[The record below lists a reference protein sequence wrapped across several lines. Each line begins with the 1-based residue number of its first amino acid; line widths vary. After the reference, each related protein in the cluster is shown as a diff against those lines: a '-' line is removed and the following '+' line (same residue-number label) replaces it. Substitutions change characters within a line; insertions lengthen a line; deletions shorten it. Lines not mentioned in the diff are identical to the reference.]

1 MRKKSENRSNI
12 MRPLHLGHS
21 IESSQVVMCTAGG
34 VAKAITAPF
43 FAVRNFNSLGATY
56 LLPRGHREVIAST
69 KTFRVSFFVQGG

>member
-1 MRKKSENRSNI
+1 
-12 MRPLHLGHS
+12 
-21 IESSQVVMCTAGG
+21 MCTAGG

-56 LLPRGHREVIAST
+56 LLPRGHREAIAST